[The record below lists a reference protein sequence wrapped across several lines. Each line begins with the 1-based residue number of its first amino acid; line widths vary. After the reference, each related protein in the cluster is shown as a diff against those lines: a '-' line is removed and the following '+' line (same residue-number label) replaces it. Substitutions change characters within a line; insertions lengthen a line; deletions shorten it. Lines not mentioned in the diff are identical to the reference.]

1 MVFQK
6 MSSTERGSIYRYIL
20 SQMNADAQG
29 QPKTAA
35 NTETQQR
42 IDTLNERYINNEIDL
57 QELLNGLSKIVLKQR
72 K

>member
-1 MVFQK
+1 
-6 MSSTERGSIYRYIL
+6 
-20 SQMNADAQG
+20 MNADAQG

-42 IDTLNERYINNEIDL
+42 IDTLNKRYINNEIDL
-57 QELLNGLSKIVLKQR
+57 QELLNGLSEIVPKQH